1 MANIKE
7 IRDRI
12 SSVRD
17 TMKITNAMYMISSN
31 KMRKARKQLT
41 ETEPYFYALQSMIAR
56 VARHLPEGTEDV
68 FLEAR
73 EDIHFKS
80 RAKGYLVL
88 TADKGLAGSFNHNVL
103 KAAED
108 HIRENNNLQNYK
120 LYVVGEHGR
129 HYFTRQGFPIE
140 ENFRYTA
147 QNPNLDRSRD
157 ISSVIIDDFRNH
169 VIDEAYVVY
178 TTMKN
183 SITCEVQLKKIL
195 PLDIIQESRSKYL
208 PIDTYNEEF
217 IFDPSPVAILDNIVP
232 NFINGFIYGALVETF
247 CSEQNSRMMAMD
259 NANKNATEMIGQLTK
274 QYNRQRQASI
284 TQEITEVASGARA
297 MKRAKAA
304 KMRKQAMLE
313 ETKRTKL

>member
-12 SSVRD
+12 GSVRD

-68 FLEAR
+68 FLETR
-73 EDIHFKS
+73 DDIPFKS

-108 HIRENNNLQNYK
+108 HIRENNNLKNYK

-183 SITCEVQLKKIL
+183 SITCEVQLKRIL

-217 IFDPSPVAILDNIVP
+217 IFDPSPEAILDNIVP

-274 QYNRQRQASI
+274 QYNRQRQAAI

-304 KMRKQAMLE
+304 KMRKQAMLDE
-313 ETKRTKL
+313 AKRTKS

>member
-31 KMRKARKQLT
+31 KLRKARKQLT
-41 ETEPYFYALQSMIAR
+41 ETEPYFYALQAMIAR
-56 VARHLPEGTEDV
+56 LSRHIPEDTKDV
-68 FLEAR
+68 FLEVR
-73 EDIHFKS
+73 DDIPYAS
-80 RAKGYLVL
+80 RPKGYLIL
-88 TADKGLAGSFNHNVL
+88 TSDKGLAGSFNHNVL
-103 KAAED
+103 KEAEE
-108 HIRENNNLQNYK
+108 HIRKNNTLRNHK

-129 HYFTRQGFPIE
+129 HYLQRQGFNID

-147 QNPNLDRSRD
+147 QNPTLDRSRD
-157 ISSVIIDDFRNH
+157 ITSIIIEDFRNH

-183 SITCEVQLKKIL
+183 SITCEVQCKKIL
-195 PLDIIQESRSKYL
+195 PLDLITESRNM
-208 PIDTYNEEF
+208 ITTADTYNEEF
-217 IFDPSPVAILDNIVP
+217 LFDPSPEAILDNIVP

-259 NANKNATEMIGQLTK
+259 NANKNANEMIGALTME
-274 QYNRQRQASI
+274 YNRQRQAAI
-284 TQEITEVASGARA
+284 TQEITEVASGAKA
-297 MKRAKAA
+297 LKRAKAA
-304 KMRKQAMLE
+304 KQKKKTLLNENTRS
-313 ETKRTKL
+313 

>member
-12 SSVRD
+12 GSVRD

-31 KMRKARKQLT
+31 KLRKAKKQLA
-41 ETEPYFYALQSMIAR
+41 ETEPYFYALQAMIAR
-56 VARHLPEGTEDV
+56 VTRHLPEGTEDV
-68 FLEAR
+68 FLETR
-73 EDIHFKS
+73 DDIPFAS
-80 RAKGYLVL
+80 RAKGYLIL
-88 TADKGLAGSFNHNVL
+88 TSDKGLAGSFNHNVL
-103 KAAED
+103 KAAEE
-108 HIRENNNLQNYK
+108 HIQKNNTLKNYK

-129 HYFTRQGFPIE
+129 HYLQRQGFDIDE
-140 ENFRYTA
+140 SFRYTA

-157 ISSVIIDDFRNH
+157 ITSIIIDDFRNH

-183 SITCEVQLKKIL
+183 SISCEVQCKKIL
-195 PLDIIQESRSKYL
+195 PLDIIQESRDKFM

-217 IFDPSPVAILDNIVP
+217 LFEPSAEAILDNIVP

-259 NANKNATEMIGQLTK
+259 NANKNANEMIGQLTK
-274 QYNRQRQASI
+274 EYNRQRQAAI
-284 TQEITEVASGARA
+284 TQEITEVASGAKA
-297 MKRAKAA
+297 MRRAKAA
-304 KMRKQAMLE
+304 KMKKKAALNENTRS
-313 ETKRTKL
+313 

>member
-12 SSVRD
+12 GSVRD

-31 KMRKARKQLT
+31 KLRKARKQLA
-41 ETEPYFYALQSMIAR
+41 ETESYFYALQAMIAR

-68 FLEAR
+68 FLENR
-73 EDIHFKS
+73 EDIPYES
-80 RAKGYLVL
+80 RPKGYLIL
-88 TADKGLAGSFNHNVL
+88 TSDKGLAGSFNHNVL
-103 KAAED
+103 KAAEE
-108 HIRENNNLQNYK
+108 HIKNNNTLANYR

-129 HYFTRQGFPIE
+129 HYLQRQGYRIE
-140 ENFRYTA
+140 ESFRYTA
-147 QNPNLDRSRD
+147 QNPTLDRSRD
-157 ISSVIIDDFRNH
+157 ITSILVDDFRNH
-169 VIDEAYVVY
+169 IIDEAYVFY

-183 SITCEVQLKKIL
+183 SITCEVQVKKVL

-217 IFDPSPVAILDNIVP
+217 LFDPSPEAILDNIVP

-259 NANKNATEMIGQLTK
+259 NANKNANEMIGQLTK
-274 QYNRQRQASI
+274 EYNRQRQAAI
-284 TQEITEVASGARA
+284 TQEITEVASGAKA
-297 MKRAKAA
+297 MRRAKAA
-304 KMRKQAMLE
+304 KMKKKNLLNENTRS
-313 ETKRTKL
+313 